1 MGTVHCW
8 RTMPYSLGMSDPAS
22 TPRKSRAYSKR
33 IQTGPH
39 ANNIGLLRERAGLTQ
54 AQAIEATGLSESYFK
69 QLEYGHKPL
78 TAPVIIALCSVLACQ
93 PEDLTPPGHDERLE
107 EEMLVARFRLLDP
120 EGRAVLLAA
129 ARRFA
134 ST

>member
-1 MGTVHCW
+1 MGAIHW
-8 RTMPYSLGMSDPAS
+8 RRTLPYIPAMSDPAS
-22 TPRKSRAYSKR
+22 APRKSRAYSKR

-39 ANNIGLLRERAGLTQ
+39 ANNIGLLRQKAGMTQ

-78 TAPVIIALCSVLACQ
+78 TAPAIIALCSVLACQ
-93 PEDLTPPGHDERLE
+93 PEDLTPPGPDERLQ

-134 ST
+134 NT